1 MLPLLEQKAKEKAQK
16 ISGIILKE
24 KLFRISKIEKKTYN
38 YEFVV
43 ANGNQKVKVQVYFGK
58 KGVKTIIQGNK
69 DSDLYQKINLL
80 ISDEPELTF
89 KRKEIREPDEYI
101 GTDESG
107 KGDFFGPLVVA
118 AAFVNKST
126 LQKLKQIGVKD
137 SKQLNDSQILVLA
150 KEIKSI
156 LKNSYSIVYIPPAK
170 YNELYI
176 KFRNLNKLLSWAH
189 SKAIE
194 DLLKKHKCSIVITDK
209 FSNKEL
215 TITNNSENSHIEFLQ
230 FTKGERFTAVAAASI
245 LARNRMV
252 QWFAEQ
258 EKKGLRL
265 PKGASSEVETT
276 ARMIVNK
283 SGQAVLENLVKL
295 HFKTVKKL

>member
-1 MLPLLEQKAKEKAQK
+1 MALLIDQKAKQEIQRIA
-16 ISGIILKE
+16 GIILKE
-24 KLFRISKIEKKTYN
+24 KTYHISKIQKKAYN

-43 ANGNQKVKVQVYFGK
+43 SIDNQKLKVQVYFGK
-58 KGVKTIIQGNK
+58 KGIKTVLQGNK
-69 DSDLYQKINLL
+69 DSNLYRKINML

-89 KRKEIREPDEYI
+89 KRNEIKEPEEYI

-137 SKQLNDSQILVLA
+137 SKQLFDSQISVLA

-156 LKNSYSIVYIPPAK
+156 LKDSYNIVYIPPLK
-170 YNELYI
+170 YNELYN

-194 DLLKKHKCSIVITDK
+194 NLLKKNKCSIVITDK
-209 FSNKEL
+209 FSNKDL
-215 TITNNSENSHIEFLQ
+215 AITNNSENSHIEFLQ

-245 LARNRMV
+245 LARDRMV
-252 QWFAEQ
+252 RWFREQ
-258 EKKGLRL
+258 EKNGLKL
-265 PKGASSEVETT
+265 PKGASSEVEVV
-276 ARMIVNK
+276 AKKIVHS
-283 SGQAVLENLVKL
+283 SGRAFLDNIAKL
-295 HFKTVKKL
+295 HFKTIKKI